1 MPQVLSLEY
10 ATSLTDI
17 CKLNSSF
24 DKATLRIC
32 YPGENRNH
40 SYISKDALVKCIPTL
55 FNCPLVTHY
64 DRETDSL
71 GGHDMEVFKDNDGN
85 LRLVNLTQPIG
96 VIPESA
102 NVWFEEFEEENGE
115 THEYLCT
122 EAILW
127 KRQESYQKIKRDGIT
142 KHSMEI
148 DVKDGEMKD
157 GCYHIYDFEFNAFCL
172 IAVEPCFEGSALEFT
187 MRDFKDQFAE
197 MMQEFKESYQDYSME
212 GGEQLEKDQEKLV
225 EQEAVIE
232 TEDAN
237 TEPTPTE
244 GEPTEGEATFT
255 EEEPTTEEPTT
266 DDGELTA
273 GTEPTEEKSVEE
285 PAGQEKD
292 FNLTSNIVD
301 ELIRVLSEPQ
311 VDKGWGEV
319 SNYWYVDSNFETSQV
334 YCYDVTDWLLYGFT
348 YSTDG
353 DAVTIDWSS
362 KARKKFDIVDFEGSD
377 DPDPTVALFSA
388 MEQQITVGK
397 EFEKKY
403 NDVNSQLSS
412 VQDELTTLR
421 EFKQNV
427 QDEKIKAER
436 QTVLEEFEEKLSNIA
451 EFAELK
457 EHAQEYEVPAL
468 KEKCFAIC
476 GKNGIVMKFS
486 AGVTKAPSIKVGASI
501 DNKVNKP
508 YGGVVEKYLGADH

>member
-1 MPQVLSLEY
+1 MPKILSLEY

-24 DKATLRIC
+24 DKATLRVC

-85 LRLVNLTQPIG
+85 LRLVNLTQPVG
-96 VIPESA
+96 TIPESS

-115 THEYLCT
+115 THEYLCV

-148 DVKDGEMKD
+148 EVKDGEMKD

-172 IAVEPCFEGSALEFT
+172 ISVEPCFEGSALEFT
-187 MRDFKDQFAE
+187 MRDFKEQFAE
-197 MMQEFKESYQDYSME
+197 MMQEFKESYQNYSME
-212 GGEQLEKDQEKLV
+212 GGEQLEQNQEKLV
-225 EQEAVIE
+225 EQEPVIE
-232 TEDAN
+232 TAGTD

-244 GEPTEGEATFT
+244 EPKDEATFT
-255 EEEPTTEEPTT
+255 EEEPVTEKPVDEGDDSSVDETPAEGEPTEEPT
-266 DDGELTA
+266 GE
-273 GTEPTEEKSVEE
+273 E
-285 PAGQEKD
+285 QD

-319 SNYWYVDSNFETSQV
+319 SNYWYVDSNLEASQV

-348 YSTDG
+348 YSTEG

-362 KARKKFDIVDFEGSD
+362 KARKKFDIVDFEGSTE
-377 DPDPTVALFSA
+377 PDGTTALFSA
-388 MEQQITVGK
+388 MEQKITDGK
-397 EFEKKY
+397 VFEQKY
-403 NDVNSQLSS
+403 SDASTQLSS
-412 VQDELTTLR
+412 MQDELKALR
-421 EFKQNV
+421 EFKQGV
-427 QDEKIKAER
+427 QDEKVRAER
-436 QTVLEEFEEKLSNIA
+436 QTVLEEFEEKLSGIT

-501 DNKVNKP
+501 NEEVKKP
-508 YGGVVEKYLGADH
+508 YGGVVEKYLGTNH

>member
-1 MPQVLSLEY
+1 MPQILTLEY

-24 DKATLRIC
+24 DKATLRVC

-40 SYISKDALVKCIPTL
+40 SYISKEALVKCIPTL

-85 LRLVNLTQPIG
+85 LRLVNLTQPVG

-115 THEYLCT
+115 THEYLCV

-148 DVKDGEMKD
+148 EVKDGEMKD
-157 GCYHIYDFEFNAFCL
+157 GYYHIYDFEFNAFCL
-172 IAVEPCFEGSALEFT
+172 ISVEPCFEGSALEFT
-187 MRDFKDQFAE
+187 MRDFKEQFAE
-197 MMQEFKESYQDYSME
+197 MMQEFKESYQNYSME

-225 EQEAVIE
+225 EQEPVIE
-232 TEDAN
+232 TADGEI
-237 TEPTPTE
+237 EPTLAD
-244 GEPTEGEATFT
+244 EPTDGEATFA
-255 EEEPTTEEPTT
+255 EEEPSAEKPV
-266 DDGELTA
+266 DDG
-273 GTEPTEEKSVEE
+273 GEPDADEAPANEE
-285 PAGQEKD
+285 PADAPAGEEQD

-348 YSTDG
+348 YSTEG

-362 KARKKFDIVDFEGSD
+362 KARKKFDIVDFEGSTE
-377 DPDPTVALFSA
+377 PDGTVALFSA
-388 MEQQITVGK
+388 MEQRITAGK
-397 EFEKKY
+397 DFEQKY
-403 NDVNSQLSS
+403 NDVNTQLSS
-412 VQDELTTLR
+412 AQDELKTLR

-457 EHAQEYEVPAL
+457 EHAQEYEVSAL

-508 YGGVVEKYLGADH
+508 YGGVVEKYLGTNH